1 MTRPTAPRQRCL
13 VLSFSLATG
22 LASAACQVETRGATG
37 VGRGPDE
44 GVEVDATPTD
54 SAALPPADANPPPD
68 ADPEAMPEP
77 LPPDAALQTGP
88 KCLPGQF
95 PAFGGVCR
103 SAGVPRCHPMWRQP
117 DGTCAPDLAGCGPDE
132 RPDLIAGC
140 VHVGLPACD
149 PAFKDDTGRCRPRF
163 ASCPAGTRPDGSAPC
178 LPTAA
183 DTACDEAAWA
193 RFADNADH
201 VVVAPDGDDTTADGT
216 RAHPFGTI
224 AAGIAAV
231 GDWHTVVLAP
241 GEYHE
246 QVALTHT
253 VIIEGLCRDG
263 VVVAAPAAR
272 NAPAWRESDRVQG
285 ATAFWSAGAEYAHLT
300 HMTIRADGAVYAA
313 GAGETTLD
321 DIRVTGA
328 AHNAVVAADGHW
340 LHLRGVEFDG
350 LRESGYGRIEQWGLI
365 RAMRG
370 AVVSLQRGVLHGVA
384 APAASLHG
392 TGTRLLAEDTMFDD
406 VGNYDHDDAG
416 LILTPGGASFEC
428 TRCAFAATRSI
439 VGGSGSDA
447 RTALRDS
454 VAFAFARHGDRMR
467 TTRALRLENGARGVL
482 ANTVIEGAF
491 GLAALASDWAEL
503 TATGNLITDVPATTT
518 DEGLGLWLR
527 NGATGDLRDNYIQG
541 AAGATLVVSNEH
553 IDRTTRVNATGN
565 VLLGLDP
572 TLPGL
577 GRGFGLYLQGRADAT
592 LESSVIRGTRGAGL
606 LAYGPSI
613 QARIFDSEIVDT
625 LPGRFATG
633 PDLGLGLGAIFGPTL
648 SVAGLRVLR
657 PAGVGVFLSG
667 AGTTA
672 TLDSTW
678 VDAPRPADTLLAD
691 GTRLPDV
698 ADGVV
703 VAHRAEAHM
712 RDGLAQ
718 GAARAGLVFDDA
730 TGDVAAMRGE
740 DNGIDLRLQG
750 ERRPNFT
757 AAENEL
763 RVSVEAAALG
773 VPDGEAFRME
783 AE

>member
-1 MTRPTAPRQRCL
+1 MTRPTAPRRRCF
-13 VLSFSLATG
+13 VLLWSLATG
-22 LASAACQVETRGATG
+22 LASAACQVETRGAAD
-37 VGRGPDE
+37 VGLGPDQ
-44 GVEVDATPTD
+44 GVELDATPTD
-54 SAALPPADANPPPD
+54 AAPPPRPDADAPPDANPD
-68 ADPEAMPEP
+68 AMPEP
-77 LPPDAALQTGP
+77 LPPDAALPAGP
-88 KCLPGQF
+88 LCLPGQF

-103 SAGVPRCHPMWRQP
+103 GAGVPRCHPMWRQP
-117 DGTCAPDLAGCGPDE
+117 DGTCAPELAGCGPDE
-132 RPDLIAGC
+132 RPDLTAGC
-140 VHVGLPACD
+140 VHVGLPECD
-149 PAFKDDTGRCRPRF
+149 DAFKDATGRCRPRF
-163 ASCPAGTRPDGSAPC
+163 ASCPPGTRPDGSSTC
-178 LPTAA
+178 ISTEA
-183 DTACDEAAWA
+183 DSACDESAWA

-216 RAHPFGTI
+216 RAHPYGTI

-272 NAPAWRESDRVQG
+272 NAPAWRESDLVQG

-300 HMTIRADGAVYAA
+300 HMTIRADGAAYAA
-313 GAGETTLD
+313 GPGETTLD
-321 DIRVTGA
+321 DVRVTGA

-340 LHLRGVEFDG
+340 LHLHGVEFDA
-350 LRESGYGRIEQWGLI
+350 LRESAYGRNEQWGVI
-365 RAMRG
+365 RGMRG
-370 AVVSLQRGVLHGVA
+370 AVVTVQRGVLHGIA

-392 TGTRLLAEDTMFDD
+392 VATRLIAEDTLFDD
-406 VGNYDHDDAG
+406 VGNFDHDDAG
-416 LILTPGGASFEC
+416 LITAPGNASFEC

-454 VAFAFARHGDRMR
+454 VAFAFARHGDRAR

-482 ANTVIEGAF
+482 ANTVIDGAF

-518 DEGLGLWLR
+518 DEGIGLWLR
-527 NGATGDLRDNYIQG
+527 NGAAGDLRDNFVQG
-541 AAGATLVVSNEH
+541 AAGAAIVVSNEH
-553 IDRTTRVNATGN
+553 IDRTTRIDAAGD
-565 VLLGLDP
+565 VLRGLDP

-577 GRGFGLYLQGRADAT
+577 GHGYGLYLQGRADAT
-592 LESSVIRGTRGAGL
+592 LDSSVVRGTRGAGL
-606 LAYGPSI
+606 LAYGPAI

-648 SVAGLRVLR
+648 SIAGLRVLR
-657 PAGVGVFLSG
+657 PTGVGVFLSG

-678 VDAPRPADTLLAD
+678 VDTPRPADTLLAD

-703 VAHRAEAHM
+703 VAHHAEAHL
-712 RDGLAQ
+712 RDGLAR
-718 GAARAGLVFDDA
+718 GAARAGIVFDDA
-730 TGDVAAMRGE
+730 TGDVTAMRGE
-740 DNGIDLRLQG
+740 DNGVDLRLQG

-757 AAENEL
+757 ALENEL
-763 RVSVEAAALG
+763 RASVEAAALG
-773 VPDGEAFRME
+773 VPDGEAFRMDDE
-783 AE
+783 